1 MHWPSSHLEH
11 HPQART
17 QVSTLA
23 GVFCILAGLIQ
34 MLWTQ
39 DTGPAPA
46 PDAHTGA
53 LLQSPQLAHYISQSF
68 THSVWQELCFLST
81 QKLQQGQWWRLLS
94 FCAAHAGFWH
104 WAGGSIAFYIVSR
117 SVEPIIGALHLVA
130 VLTLGNV
137 SAGITH
143 CLAHLWDWHGEA
155 AADLLPSQEPLLG
168 MLPALFTLIGV
179 YGTVLP
185 GWRLGAASR
194 WRGARWLATRLSA
207 PRARHAAWFAA
218 ACAALWLAC
227 GWHPELGSLAVL
239 PALLSGWA
247 YTRMLGFGDRFFLQ
261 RIMAEGDHLERRMAQ
276 MNWEEFLNVELNPV
290 LEKIARH
297 GLRSLTAAERR
308 ILRHSRRKL
317 EGW

>member
-1 MHWPSSHLEH
+1 MHRPPSHSEH
-11 HPQART
+11 SPQART
-17 QVSTLA
+17 HVSTLA
-23 GVFCILAGLIQ
+23 GMLCILAGLLQ

-39 DTGPAPA
+39 HAGQTPPLDSHAGNYLGSLSH
-46 PDAHTGA
+46 AHNQA
-53 LLQSPQLAHYISQSF
+53 
-68 THSVWQELCFLST
+68 HSVWRELCLLST

-104 WAGGSIAFYIVSR
+104 WAGGSLAFYIVSR
-117 SVEPIIGALHLVA
+117 SVEPIIGSLHLVT
-130 VLTLGNV
+130 VLTLGSV
-137 SAGITH
+137 SAGIAH
-143 CLAHLWDWHGEA
+143 CLVHLWGWQTAGHPEV
-155 AADLLPSQEPLLG
+155 LPSQEPLLG

-179 YGTVLP
+179 YGTILP

-194 WRGARWLATRLSA
+194 WRVARWLAKRLRS
-207 PRARHAAWFAA
+207 PRALHAAW
-218 ACAALWLAC
+218 CAAVCATLWWVS
-227 GWHPELGSLAVL
+227 GWHPELGSFALL
-239 PALLSGWA
+239 PALLAGWT

-276 MNWEEFLNVELNPV
+276 MDWEEFLTVELNPV

-297 GLRSLTAAERR
+297 GLRSLNAAERR